1 MKQSQREGSKFVFWS
16 AQNRLLP
23 SRWLVETS
31 LYLCSNP
38 AQTRL
43 RDT

>member
-1 MKQSQREGSKFVFWS
+1 MAFDQLGDSKFVFG
-16 AQNRLLP
+16 ADQNRLLP
-23 SRWLVETS
+23 LPLVETS

-43 RDT
+43 RDA